1 MSLKNV
7 FDAMKKEGYIV
18 KDLDMYLLSVVGNSG
33 EDRAIDVNAPSQV
46 GACLRARYYARTGET
61 RDPNSISSR
70 SQRIFDNGT
79 KVHER
84 LQEYL
89 KDSGKLLMD
98 ELPVHNEEHNIQGH
112 TDGLFVITPAESKSK
127 KVFAG
132 QYQNLFAKEVGVL
145 EIKSINDRG
154 FKELKDAKPE
164 HKMQGLVYLYC
175 LETRRQYLKDTYAT
189 LEDFLEDKY
198 VRWENYESLYQHLK
212 DGSHYTRVE
221 KIHHQCSLHDVL
233 DNILY
238 RLEKPI
244 ETVVFLYENKN
255 DQELKEFSVT
265 STSAESKQSIE
276 DILKEY
282 DALNTCVECSK
293 IPDREGKSKSDGICR
308 WCDYKIACWN

>member
-7 FDAMKKEGYIV
+7 FDAIKKEGHIV
-18 KDLDMYLLSVVGNSG
+18 KDLDMYLLTMVNKSG
-33 EDRAIDVNAPSQV
+33 ADRAIDVNAPSQV

-61 RDPNSISSR
+61 RDPNCISSR

-98 ELPVHNEEHNIQGH
+98 ELPVHEENYNIQGH
-112 TDGLFVITPAESKSK
+112 TDGLFVIEPFEPKRK
-127 KVFAG
+127 KAFISCYA
-132 QYQNLFAKEVGVL
+132 NCFAKEVGVL

-164 HKMQGLVYLYC
+164 HKMQGLVYLFC
-175 LETRRQYLKDTYAT
+175 LESRRQFLKDTYAN
-189 LEDFLEDKY
+189 LADFLEDAMG
-198 VRWENYESLYQHLK
+198 RHENYRKLYQHLK
-212 DGSHYTRVE
+212 DGDRHTRE
-221 KIHHQCSLHDVL
+221 QKIDHQCYLHDVL

-244 ETVVFLYENKN
+244 TTVVFLYENKN

-265 STSAESKQSIE
+265 STSAESKQLIK
-276 DILKEY
+276 DILAEY
-282 DALNTCVECSK
+282 ATLNECVQCSK
-293 IPDREGKSKSDGICR
+293 IPEREGRSKSDGVCR
-308 WCDYKIACWN
+308 WCDFKIACWN